1 MAKSQSLTGVFQEVS
16 SLCESSSPISDAV
29 FKYMSTRKSDLPE
42 RFQAALTQHGSLRL
56 AAKALNIPNGTAFRV
71 ASVHR
76 IRSVNLGGRP
86 RSRALEVLRKR
97 RHEAAEKKNLD
108 LFTLDAILKLSA
120 GFMTFKSIAL
130 QTQQPYPLVCER
142 AKALGVDSPHSRHFR
157 PKEDREAR
165 IAHEDALL
173 ATGLDPATVAL
184 YVGVHPTTVTRRLEK
199 KAASQS

>member
-1 MAKSQSLTGVFQEVS
+1 MSKSQSLLSQPQERGALS
-16 SLCESSSPISDAV
+16 ESSRPNSDAV
-29 FKYMSTRKSDLPE
+29 SSQMSTRKSDLPE

-56 AAKALNIPNGTAFRV
+56 AAKALGIPNGTAFRV

-108 LFTLDAILKLSA
+108 LFTLDAILKLSE

-157 PKEDREAR
+157 PKEDRMAR

>member
-1 MAKSQSLTGVFQEVS
+1 MT
-16 SLCESSSPISDAV
+16 
-29 FKYMSTRKSDLPE
+29 TRKSDLPK

-56 AAKALNIPNGTAFRV
+56 AAKSLGIPNGTAFRV

-76 IRSVNLGGRP
+76 NLGGRP

-97 RHEAAEKKNLD
+97 RHEVADKKNQD

-157 PKEDREAR
+157 PKEDRMAR
-165 IAHEDALL
+165 IEHEDALL

-184 YVGVHPTTVTRRLEK
+184 YVGVHPTTVTRRLGK
-199 KAASQS
+199 KAAAES

>member
-1 MAKSQSLTGVFQEVS
+1 MFQEVHS
-16 SLCESSSPISDAV
+16 PCESFSPISDAV
-29 FKYMSTRKSDLPE
+29 LNQMTTRKSDLPE

-56 AAKALNIPNGTAFRV
+56 AAKALGIPNGTAFRV
-71 ASVHR
+71 ASVHH

-97 RHEAAEKKNLD
+97 RHEVADKKNQD

-130 QTQQPYPLVCER
+130 QTQQPYPVVCER
-142 AKALGVDSPHSRHFR
+142 AKALGVDSPHSRHFH
-157 PKEDREAR
+157 PKEDRMAR
-165 IAHEDALL
+165 IEYEDALL

-184 YVGVHPTTVTRRLEK
+184 YVGVHPTTVTRRLGK
-199 KAASQS
+199 KAAAES